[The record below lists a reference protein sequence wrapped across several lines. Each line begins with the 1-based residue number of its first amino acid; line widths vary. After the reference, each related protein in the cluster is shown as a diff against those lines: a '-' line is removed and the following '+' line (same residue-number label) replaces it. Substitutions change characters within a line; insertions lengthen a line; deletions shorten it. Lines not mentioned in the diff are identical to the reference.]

1 MFRIASLVR
10 ISIGTRVYAAIAGIV
25 ALTIAAATL
34 ASLSFNRV
42 GATIQSL
49 VDERYPVVA
58 TSLELAQA
66 ATTAVSIAPKLADV
80 TRDAERNVIIAQ
92 LAESDKRMRALVDDL
107 AKHRAIDRG
116 SIVSLIDRLS
126 AEIQQA
132 DAATR
137 ERIATEDEKTKRA
150 AQLVMAQEAF
160 NQMILSVVDEAQF
173 NLVIGLER
181 AAEGMRADASMKATL
196 QRLSDHELALY
207 GAGLSLL
214 TEVNQVY
221 GLMREVIVLE
231 RRELLVP
238 ALERYQA
245 LAQRVTKALLEA
257 DQAGTDP
264 ARRAVSEAVVAFG
277 AGQDSLFKL
286 RERDFANRTALTS
299 SIAAAGETAN
309 GLRREVDRIVTEA
322 RTAANAAARSTESL
336 ISGSKLW
343 LVLIGSASVLA
354 AAAIAFLFVRP
365 QIVARLQRLW
375 TATRAIAE
383 GRLDTKVD
391 TRGGDEI
398 GEIARTVLVFRDN
411 VRERER
417 LVGEQVRTAEAEA
430 QRASRVNAT
439 IVEFEQKVDRALANV
454 RATAQRLETAATT
467 LNKAA
472 NAVSNEAGAAKER
485 VSAASNDVG
494 SAARSTEELAASINS
509 IAEQTEKSK
518 EVAGGAVA
526 EAQRTVK
533 IMATLGAAA
542 THISEV
548 LDLIDA
554 VARQTSLLALNATI
568 EAARAGEAGK
578 GFAVVASE
586 VKLLAAQTAK
596 ATEEIGGQITEIQ
609 SAVADAAIAINHV
622 NSIIEEM
629 SQNAANV
636 ASAVI
641 QQNVAVATIAE
652 GVNRAS
658 AETRSGT
665 DAMTRVVGASADAH
679 TTAADVKE
687 LADAVASEAERLD
700 AEVRRFLDK
709 VRVA

>member
-1 MFRIASLVR
+1 
-10 ISIGTRVYAAIAGIV
+10 
-25 ALTIAAATL
+25 
-34 ASLSFNRV
+34 
-42 GATIQSL
+42 
-49 VDERYPVVA
+49 
-58 TSLELAQA
+58 
-66 ATTAVSIAPKLADV
+66 
-80 TRDAERNVIIAQ
+80 
-92 LAESDKRMRALVDDL
+92 MRALVDDL

-299 SIAAAGETAN
+299 SIAAAGETTN

-375 TATRAIAE
+375 KATRAIAE

-417 LVGEQVRTAEAEA
+417 LVGEQARTAEAEA

-454 RATAQRLETAATT
+454 RATAQQLETAATT

-485 VSAASNDVG
+485 VSAASSDVG

-526 EAQRTVK
+526 EAQGTVK
-533 IMATLGAAA
+533 TMATLGAAA

-609 SAVADAAIAINHV
+609 SAVADAANAINHV

-679 TTAADVKE
+679 ATAADVKA